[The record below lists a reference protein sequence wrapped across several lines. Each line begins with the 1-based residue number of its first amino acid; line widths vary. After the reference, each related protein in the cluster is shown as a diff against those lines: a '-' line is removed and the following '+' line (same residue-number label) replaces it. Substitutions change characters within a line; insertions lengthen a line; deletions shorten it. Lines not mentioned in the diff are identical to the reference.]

1 MATPKDAVRVRLER
15 VRRYVQSLTLCY
27 RASGT
32 SQRESQSP
40 TAGNLPK
47 SAGLT
52 ATHWLFYEIG

>member
-1 MATPKDAVRVRLER
+1 MDDAA
-15 VRRYVQSLTLCY
+15 Q

-40 TAGNLPK
+40 TAGNLPE

-52 ATHWLFYEIG
+52 ATHWLPNAQIRKQ